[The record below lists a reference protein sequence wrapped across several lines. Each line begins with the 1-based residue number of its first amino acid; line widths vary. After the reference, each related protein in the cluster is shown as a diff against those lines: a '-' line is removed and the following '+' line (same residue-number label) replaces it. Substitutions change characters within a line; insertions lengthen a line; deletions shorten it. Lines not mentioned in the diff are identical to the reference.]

1 MKKKQFLGT
10 IIINILMLSIDYIDL
25 FLLYLLLNISMIP
38 ILFQMQILYYNIS
51 QISQIG
57 AIDH

>member
-51 QISQIG
+51 QISQID

>member
-1 MKKKQFLGT
+1 
-10 IIINILMLSIDYIDL
+10 MLSIDYIDL

>member
-25 FLLYLLLNISMIP
+25 FLLYLLLNITMIP
-38 ILFQMQILYYNIS
+38 VLFQVQILYYNIS
-51 QISQIG
+51 QISQID